1 MEGTSMLED
10 QLQKDYIQ
18 AMKDRD
24 ALKASTVNFL
34 RAQLKNVRIEKR
46 SETLED
52 KDVVTV
58 IKKQI
63 KQRQDSIEQYEK
75 GGRKDLADKETAE
88 MAILKTYLPE
98 ELSGEVLQQLV
109 DQAVAETGAQSMKDM
124 GNVIKA
130 VAAKAQGK
138 ADNRVISELV
148 KKALSGK

>member
-1 MEGTSMLED
+1 MLED

-24 ALKASTVNFL
+24 TVKSSTVNFL

-52 KDVVTV
+52 KDVVAV

-88 MAILKTYLPE
+88 MVILKTYLPE
-98 ELSGEVLQQLV
+98 ELSGQVLQQLV

-148 KKALSGK
+148 KKALSEK

>member
-1 MEGTSMLED
+1 MLED

-24 ALKASTVNFL
+24 AVKSSTVNFL

-52 KDVVTV
+52 KDVVAV

-75 GGRKDLADKETAE
+75 GGRRDLADKETAE

-124 GNVIKA
+124 GNVIKS

>member
-1 MEGTSMLED
+1 MLED

-24 ALKASTVNFL
+24 TVKSSTVNFL

-98 ELSGEVLQQLV
+98 ELSGQVLHQLV

-148 KKALSGK
+148 KKALSEK

>member
-1 MEGTSMLED
+1 MLEE
-10 QLQKDYIQ
+10 QLQKDYFQ

-24 ALKASTVNFL
+24 TVKASTVNFL

-88 MAILKTYLPE
+88 MAILKSYLPE
-98 ELSGEVLQQLV
+98 ELSEQALQQFIE
-109 DQAVAETGAQSMKDM
+109 QAIRETGAQSMKDM

-130 VAAKAQGK
+130 VAAKAQGR
-138 ADNRVISELV
+138 ADNRVVSELV
-148 KKALSGK
+148 KKALAGK